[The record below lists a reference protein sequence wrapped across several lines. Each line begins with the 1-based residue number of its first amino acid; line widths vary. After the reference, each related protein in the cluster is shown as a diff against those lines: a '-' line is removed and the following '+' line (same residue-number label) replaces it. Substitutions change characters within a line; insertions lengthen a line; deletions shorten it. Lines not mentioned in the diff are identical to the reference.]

1 MIRSLC
7 IVIGLGSLAAA
18 PALPDV
24 VNVSVNGLASGSG
37 VATAECAGP
46 DDENPPPGCV
56 RTVPGGPYYEVLSFN
71 FNDPNNQLGPVGA
84 YGNATGIL
92 GATLVGATNQGTT
105 ATADALEISLYG
117 AFSCDAT
124 LYCAVNQQDTVA
136 VTFDLTTESQI
147 QLAGNVFQGTA
158 SNSGELL
165 DSMGNVILDIP
176 VTGGSESTIL
186 APGVYQLDA
195 SVSGSGLGPVTDG
208 IEQDL
213 SSDLNANFTPVPEP
227 RWAILAALLCIVLG
241 RFRKAVVA
249 CEQ

>member
-7 IVIGLGSLAAA
+7 FVIGLGSLSVA

-24 VNVSVNGLASGSG
+24 INVAVSGLALGSG
-37 VATAECAGP
+37 VATSECAGP

-56 RTVPGGPYYEVLSFN
+56 RTVPGGPYYEILSFN
-71 FNDPNNQLGPVGA
+71 FSDPNTQLGPVGA

-92 GATLVGATNQGTT
+92 GSSLVGATNQGTT
-105 ATADALEISLYG
+105 ASSDALEIILYG

-124 LYCAVNQQDTVA
+124 LYCEVSQQDTIA
-136 VTFDLTTESQI
+136 VTFDLTTESEI
-147 QLAGNVFQGTA
+147 QLDGNIFQGTG
-158 SNSGELL
+158 SNSGEPL
-165 DSMGNVILDIP
+165 DSMGNVILEIP

-186 APGVYQLDA
+186 GPGIYQLYA
-195 SVSGSGLGPVTDG
+195 SVSGSAQVAFTGG

-241 RFRKAVVA
+241 RYRRAVVA